1 MVILVFIFGGVISV
15 MFLIVI
21 GGSFREWNIGK
32 DNLRKRHE
40 SGFTPI
46 IKALVY
52 GIIIAIIYAI
62 IFS

>member
-1 MVILVFIFGGVISV
+1 MDILVFIFGGVITV

-40 SGFTPI
+40 SGLTPI
-46 IKALVY
+46 LKALVY

-62 IFS
+62 IFA